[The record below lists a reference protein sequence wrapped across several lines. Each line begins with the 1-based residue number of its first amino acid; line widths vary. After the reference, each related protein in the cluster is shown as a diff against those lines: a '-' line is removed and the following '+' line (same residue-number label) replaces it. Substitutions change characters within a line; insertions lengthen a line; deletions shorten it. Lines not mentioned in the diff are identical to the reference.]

1 MRTLLAPRICWK
13 ALLVT
18 LSLLCALP
26 PRAEAQTK
34 TPAKT
39 QSKKKAKKKPKAQ
52 PQAPSQQPEKA
63 QAPEPQKPQP
73 QAPEKAP
80 SQEPAKAAAPEKAPA
95 PEKVA
100 APRKTL
106 PPQKAPAQ
114 KPPQPEKVAIPDR
127 PQSQVQAEERAR
139 AASSL
144 RIGVGLDLFT
154 EDARMAGQQSIN
166 ASTRDE
172 SFDYKSATFLSA
184 TLSMSI
190 PAPILEER
198 ARIGGGVRLFG
209 NYSAGGNRRFGF
221 GLLNQAFVLGEYGL
235 PVANKTEVMFG
246 GRVGAS
252 LLIPGRDFDQE
263 IERLQV
269 QGVGVLSVPRVGW
282 LAGLSVGARRRM
294 SEHILLRADLSGQY
308 DKLYLFSTNESIEGL
323 EFSKSWSASGLRLGF
338 TLGIEFAL

>member
-1 MRTLLAPRICWK
+1 MRTLLAPRTCWK

-26 PRAEAQTK
+26 PPAEAQTK

-39 QSKKKAKKKPKAQ
+39 QTKKKAKKKSKAQ
-52 PQAPSQQPEKA
+52 PQAPAQQPEKA
-63 QAPEPQKPQP
+63 QTPEPQKPQT
-73 QAPEKAP
+73 QQPEKAP
-80 SQEPAKAAAPEKAPA
+80 SQAPEKAAAPEKAPA
-95 PEKVA
+95 PEKAA
-100 APRKTL
+100 APRKTP
-106 PPQKAPAQ
+106 PPQKAPA
-114 KPPQPEKVAIPDR
+114 PEKVPVLDL

-139 AASSL
+139 ASSRL
-144 RIGVGLDLFT
+144 RVGVGLDLFT

-172 SFDYKSATFLSA
+172 SFDYKSSTFLSA
-184 TLSMSI
+184 TLSLSI
-190 PAPILEER
+190 PAPIFEER

-209 NYSAGGNRRFGF
+209 NYGAGGDRRFGF
-221 GLLNQAFVLGEYGL
+221 GLLNQAFVIGEYGL
-235 PVANKTEVMFG
+235 PVADKTEVMFG

-294 SEHILLRADLSGQY
+294 SEHILLRTDLSAQL
-308 DKLYLFSTNESIEGL
+308 DKLYLFSTSETIEGL
-323 EFSKSWSASGLRLGF
+323 EFSKSWSTFGLRLGL